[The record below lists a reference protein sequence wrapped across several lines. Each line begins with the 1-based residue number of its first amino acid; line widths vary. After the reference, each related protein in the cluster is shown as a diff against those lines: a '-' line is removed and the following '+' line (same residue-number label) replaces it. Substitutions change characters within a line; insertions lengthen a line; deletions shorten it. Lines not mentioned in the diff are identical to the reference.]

1 MLRGSAGGR
10 LGSVWSFLAGALA
23 MVLLC
28 LPVAAEAGAEAVPV
42 ARVSVSG
49 NSQVTSN
56 YILGVVSTR

>member
-1 MLRGSAGGR
+1 
-10 LGSVWSFLAGALA
+10 